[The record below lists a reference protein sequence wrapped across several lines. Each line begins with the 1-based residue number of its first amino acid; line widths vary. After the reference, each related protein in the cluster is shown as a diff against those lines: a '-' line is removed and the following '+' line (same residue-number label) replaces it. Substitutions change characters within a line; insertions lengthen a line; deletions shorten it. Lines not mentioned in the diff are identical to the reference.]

1 MAYPHTLAW
10 SGYWSTNYAGS
21 PWVGEATAGAS
32 SGRDLT
38 EATNPPATGTA
49 RYGHTPADF
58 DGVND
63 TLSSVNLVEDFMTD
77 WVTVHAVVKVN
88 SAVAPSAFLYDD
100 PCIINVYASAAI
112 CISVT
117 TSGVAFQVYTSTGSV
132 QTGYVP
138 LSLGVVH
145 CVQARSD
152 GTNCSIRVDGGAW
165 TSVANVD
172 PIVTAP
178 GVPLLV
184 GKDYYASNFLDAD
197 IYTLGV
203 APSAFSDGTLDS
215 LYAYDRDRYIF
226 LPLDATL
233 AGDASLTASLDL
245 LGGAIAVDATISGD
259 GSVTSSLSLLGALDS
274 GLTGDASVTSSLDLL
289 GALTT
294 ALAGD
299 GSVTSSLDLLG
310 ALDTALTGDA
320 AVTASLD
327 VLGSGMDAT
336 LAGDASVTSSLS
348 LLGALGATL
357 AGDAS
362 VAASLDVNLVAA
374 LAGDASVASSLSLLG
389 ALSSTVSGDAS
400 VSSALSVV
408 SPLASALA
416 GGATV
421 TASLVT
427 SGVAVPVD
435 ATLAGG
441 ATVAASLVLQG
452 SLSATLAGGTTIGL
466 LSLTTISSD
475 FDEYLTIVEDASF
488 LTRSSVAVEDTLTL
502 FEAIRTGLSLFES
515 QSNTTIQ
522 VVFPEELRLNG
533 VSDVTNYSVDSYGGG
548 FPINILSVAPIVQ
561 TKKSGVQG
569 QVVESAPGVLYSR
582 VFDLYSDTAIP
593 SDIGGYLVLGSE
605 SFQITAVAGSQVTV
619 DRPIP
624 IYGLNGNYVPGSGF
638 TSGTGQLVWSITT
651 GVLGATL
658 TVTEG
663 TDGAS
668 YLGRVTH
675 LQRAVSG
682 QIYSSPSSFSFQA
695 IGLKPRVSSV
705 QLSTEGT
712 LLITFNEDMRIDAAL
727 LDVAEY
733 SITGPTRVQIESV
746 SMISSRSIALL
757 TSGFGA
763 GSYNLTV
770 NATGTPK
777 DLAGNPIDPIFN
789 LAAFSGSVPVTS
801 KSIFTDKGPIVRPA
815 LTLQSGVNGTIQTFT
830 TTTFGA
836 SKVFTSNEV
845 VLPGGV
851 FTSSHVGLQLELG
864 NSTVNGGTYKVLGV
878 VAANRLKL
886 QANLRL
892 PDSNNGS
899 LSWKLV
905 NPRTGEIA
913 DDPSDVSVR
922 VNGVAVTPLAVVGLL
937 GQVVLPSVPASTD
950 TVKIDYSWISEPT
963 VEFRRLNSKE
973 FRLNACGNN
982 VGTASGTQ
990 HSYRYRNTTVQPAKF
1005 VPTVTTASLVQPLFR
1020 ELHYR
1025 AFERAYSVALN
1036 DPNLLTLNC
1045 PTHKIAYAPLSR
1057 EIVQTTVNYSADTLP
1072 EADSDP
1078 WVRKGS
1084 GTATVTAGSLV
1095 IQDTTEGGFP
1105 SGNPL
1110 FWVKDVDLTY
1120 PHVFAATWRMQ
1131 VNSFTSNGVFTGV
1144 GIGWSGGR
1152 TAIVLG
1158 YIYDG
1163 GTRKLGFLKRGF
1175 GNDPS
1180 GITAWFGGVT
1190 TNLPVNFDW
1199 STNHSYRLFRSRDGV
1214 VQLFVDGEVIP
1225 SLQVAEADL
1234 PFLEELNDPFVQL
1247 QGVFFGSLS
1256 REAKN
1261 SSSWDFVRYLS
1272 QPTNPSQTAPSI
1284 FAGYEGDLLPEVTA
1298 TPWTPVGYHGNETL
1312 LATGSLLLD
1321 STSATTQST
1330 STSVGLIGGDFKG
1343 FTRIEPL
1350 LSVSSNVVLDVNVQ
1364 LRTLTHGITP
1374 NALMAA
1380 LDDGNRLIQ
1389 LCLFP
1394 YQSQPKVS
1402 YPGRSLPQEA
1412 SPPWAALGTATGSMV
1427 GRTLRV
1433 TDTLTTGGL
1442 VYFREDLEAVSS
1454 PSRIIEA
1461 SIDSTAEF
1469 KVKVV
1474 SFTPDGTS
1482 IGFCGATV
1490 DIFDGTR
1497 AVGLMLRQTTLGV
1510 FQVAF
1515 HSDGSLLGVGSQFL
1529 FNWNDGLSHIYR
1541 VVKSATGNLVSL
1553 FIDNNLIGSF
1563 PYTSF
1568 NVGLGNPTMSF
1579 GSATGS
1585 SVSSTSVVDWV
1596 YVNIWR
1602 GQSATPTRYAGI
1614 WKGSD
1619 SDSLTGYHLP
1629 LKLESKSGIVAGN
1642 TLTDTTVDFVAA
1654 SVSVGNHLV
1663 IDIGPDKGT
1672 YTVASVGTNTLT
1684 FVESFAQVTE
1694 MVGYRIPLQVDWTL
1708 AHKYRIV
1715 RDPDGF
1721 VAVLLDA
1728 TTTPLIR
1735 VDYSSVT
1742 LPPSSVGVPYII
1754 NRGLPSVSW
1763 GCFDPT
1769 NLSQSAW
1776 DYVRYGITSS
1786 PTETR
1791 IAPHHQV
1798 LNQRNVM
1805 ASPEHLTTTVAHGHT
1820 QYSSSST
1827 GIPHP
1832 WKDFTDNAL
1841 NIAFTRLNEGTP
1853 LMPSTQTYEVRR
1865 PTPVFEFVSG
1875 LNRPEDVLNSDPDFV
1890 LNDASQRSRLI
1901 VPNDVLYDGLQITE
1915 ETTGEAE
1922 HLYPYSDGNITALG
1936 KLNWT
1941 KEVCGTYLADVLP
1954 ELDPNFGTTWVLQSD
1969 NPGATTTT
1977 VSSGVLTY
1985 STTAT
1990 PNNNTIYR
1998 NATPLTDSVGLQTRV
2013 DFKIK
2018 VVADSSLGLGDSG
2031 IRFGFNALGLT
2042 ASLAFVTTPLGDR
2055 EVRLLDLNTN
2065 LVLGAIPFDFLDG
2078 LFHVY
2083 RLEKNPV
2090 TSMLDVSIDP

>member
-1 MAYPHTLAW
+1 MAYPHTLVW
-10 SGYWSTNYAGS
+10 SGYWSTDYAGS

-32 SGRDLT
+32 SGRNLE
-38 EATNPPATGTA
+38 EATNPPTTGTA
-49 RYGHTPADF
+49 RYGHIPATF

-63 TLSSVNLVEDFMTD
+63 TLSSVNPVEDFATTY
-77 WVTVHAVVKVN
+77 VTVDAVVKIN
-88 SAVAPSAFLYDD
+88 SAPAAGTFVWDD
-100 PCIINVYASAAI
+100 PCIVTVYGSAAF
-112 CISVT
+112 SLGVT
-117 TSGVAFQVYTSTGSV
+117 TSGVSFGVYTSTGFG
-132 QTGYVP
+132 QTAYVP

-145 CVQARSD
+145 SVQGRYD
-152 GTNCSIRVDGGAW
+152 GTNCSVRVDGGAW
-165 TSVANVD
+165 VSLAITD
-172 PIVTAP
+172 PLVTNP

-184 GKDYYASNFLDAD
+184 GKDYVASTFLDGD
-197 IYTLGV
+197 IYSLSV
-203 APSAFSDGTLDS
+203 APSAFSDGTLDT
-215 LYAYDRDRYIF
+215 LYAYNRDRYIF

-233 AGDASLTASLDL
+233 AGDAAVTASLDL
-245 LGGAIAVDATISGD
+245 LGGAIAVDAT
-259 GSVTSSLSLLGALDS
+259 LA
-274 GLTGDASVTSSLDLL
+274 GDASVTSSLDLL
-289 GALTT
+289 GSLDAT
-294 ALAGD
+294 LAGD
-299 GSVTSSLDLLG
+299 ASVSASLDLLGALDTAIIGDASVISSLDLLG
-310 ALDTALTGDA
+310 ALDTAITGDA

-348 LLGALGATL
+348 LLGALDATL
-357 AGDAS
+357 TGDAS
-362 VAASLDVNLVAA
+362 VSASLDANLVAA
-374 LAGDASVASSLSLLG
+374 LAGDASVAASLSLLG

-400 VSSALSVV
+400 VSPVLSLV
-408 SPLASALA
+408 SPLTSALA
-416 GGATV
+416 GGATI
-421 TASLVT
+421 TASLIM

-466 LSLTTISSD
+466 LSLITISSD
-475 FDEYLTIVEDASF
+475 FDEYLTIVEDTSI

-533 VSDVTNYSVDSYGGG
+533 VSDVTNYSVDSHGGG

-561 TKKSGVQG
+561 PKKSGVQG

-582 VFDLYSDTAIP
+582 VFDLYSDTAMP

-668 YLGRVTH
+668 YLGRVRH

-682 QIYSSPSSFSFQA
+682 QVYSSPSSFTFQA
-695 IGLKPRVSSV
+695 VGTKPRVSSV

-712 LLITFNEDMRIDAAL
+712 LTITFDEDMRIDAAL

-746 SMISSRSIALL
+746 SMLNSRSIALL

-789 LAAFSGSVPVTS
+789 LAAFSGSVPITS

-836 SKVFTSNEV
+836 SKIFTSNEV
-845 VLPGGV
+845 VLPGGA

-864 NSTVNGGTYKVLGV
+864 NSTVNGGTYKVLEV
-878 VAANRLKL
+878 VAANRLKI

-892 PDSNNGS
+892 PDVNNGS

-937 GQVVLPSVPASTD
+937 GQVVLPSVPAPTD
-950 TVKIDYSWISEPT
+950 TVKIDYSWISDPT

-973 FRLNACGNN
+973 FRLNS
-982 VGTASGTQ
+982 VGTSSDTQ

-1005 VPTVTTASLVQPLFR
+1005 VPTVTTASLVQPLLR

-1057 EIVQTTVNYSADTLP
+1057 EIAQTTVNYSADTLP

-1084 GTATVTAGSLV
+1084 GTATVTAGTLV

-1120 PHVFAATWRMQ
+1120 PHVFAATWRMR

-1144 GIGWSGGR
+1144 GIGWSGDR

-1158 YIYDG
+1158 YLYDG
-1163 GTRKLGFLKRGF
+1163 GERKLGFLKRGF

-1190 TNLPVNFDW
+1190 TNLPVHFDW
-1199 STNHSYRLFRSRDGV
+1199 STDHSYRLFRSRDEV

-1234 PFLEELNDPFVQL
+1234 PFLEELNAPFVQL

-1272 QPTNPSQTAPSI
+1272 QPTNPSQTAPAI

-1312 LATGSLLLD
+1312 LATGALLLD

-1350 LSVSSNVVLDVNVQ
+1350 LSVSSNVVFDVNVQ

-1394 YQSQPKVS
+1394 FQAQPKVS
-1402 YPGRSLPQEA
+1402 YPGRSLPQE
-1412 SPPWAALGTATGSMV
+1412 STTPWSAIGTATEGMV

-1433 TDTLTTGGL
+1433 TDTLTTGGR
-1442 VYFREDLEAVSS
+1442 VFFREDLEAVSS
-1454 PSRIIEA
+1454 PSRIIET
-1461 SIDSTAEF
+1461 SIDSTVEF

-1474 SFTPDGTS
+1474 SFTTDGTS
-1482 IGFCGATV
+1482 IGFCGTTV

-1515 HSDGSLLGVGSQFL
+1515 HSDGSLLGVGSQFQ
-1529 FNWNDGLSHIYR
+1529 FNWNDSAFHVYR
-1541 VVKSATGNLVSL
+1541 VVKSATGNLVTL

-1585 SVSSTSVVDWV
+1585 SVSSTSVVDWM

-1602 GQSATPTRYAGI
+1602 GQSSTPTRYVGI

-1629 LKLESKSGIVAGN
+1629 LKLESKAGIVAGN

-1663 IDIGPDKGT
+1663 IDLGPDKGT
-1672 YTVASVGTNTLT
+1672 YTVASVSSNTLT
-1684 FVESFAQVTE
+1684 FVESFVQTTE
-1694 MVGYRIPLQVDWTL
+1694 MVAYRIPLQVDWTV

-1721 VAVLLDA
+1721 VAVLLDD
-1728 TTTPLIR
+1728 TPTPLLR

-1742 LPPSSVGVPYII
+1742 LPPSSVGVPYVI
-1754 NRGLPSVSW
+1754 NRGLPSISW

-1805 ASPEHLTTTVAHGHT
+1805 ASPEHLTTTVTHDHT
-1820 QYSSSST
+1820 QHSSSST
-1827 GIPHP
+1827 GIPYP
-1832 WKDFTDNAL
+1832 WKDFTDNVL
-1841 NIAFTRLNEGTP
+1841 SIAFTRLNEGVP

-1865 PTPVFEFVSG
+1865 PTPVFEFISG

-1901 VPNDVLYDGLQITE
+1901 VPKDVLYDGLQVTE

-1922 HLYPYSDGNITALG
+1922 HIYPYSDGGITALS

-1954 ELDPNFGTTWVLQSD
+1954 ELDSNFGTSWVLQSD
-1969 NPGATTTT
+1969 SPGDTTTT

-1985 STTAT
+1985 STSAT

-1998 NATPLTDSVGLQTRV
+1998 NATPLTDSVGLQARV

-2018 VVADSSLGLGDSG
+2018 VVSDSSLGLGDSG

-2065 LVLGAIPFDFLDG
+2065 LILGAIPFDFLDG

-2090 TSMLDVSIDP
+2090 TNMLDVSIDP